1 MVDSYGT
8 VHLLLNTF
16 YVLFP
21 LFHFYQMAAAA
32 LISFYFEDRRNDGQD
47 DAQPPGP
54 YFPEAVYA

>member
-1 MVDSYGT
+1 MLG
-8 VHLLLNTF
+8 
-16 YVLFP
+16 P